1 MASPRSQSS
10 PSDSQTDLQTLPGS
24 GPYTGA
30 SALLEALNEAGVTYL
45 FANFGSDHPA
55 IVEALAQARVTGT
68 PAPRVITCPNEF
80 VAMSIANGYAQITG
94 QAQAVLVHV
103 ECGTQSLGGAVHNA
117 AKGRVPV
124 LLLAGASPYTQ
135 EGELRGSRNEFIHWL
150 QDVPDQRG
158 IVRGYMKY
166 ENEIRTARN
175 MKQMINRAMQ
185 LAHSDPPGPVY
196 LMAAREV
203 LAEEVPQV
211 TVDPAQWARVS
222 PMAMAPDGAA
232 MLAEDLA
239 NSRRP
244 LVVTTYVGRNPQAV
258 EELVRFCERLGIGV
272 HESAPGYLNFPTEHP
287 MYQGNQGNEKL
298 QSRALAEA
306 DLVLVLDCD
315 VPWIPL
321 LNKPAKDAR
330 IYHVDI
336 DPLKDRTPL
345 WYIPA
350 AHVFRADVA
359 TALRQVSGAL
369 DSIVFDNAIIEERRA
384 HYTQRHEEWQAERI
398 RREQPPADGSISAE
412 YLTARVREHIG
423 PDAIVMNESI
433 TNYTAVNDHIGVT
446 RSGMRL
452 TSGASSLGWN
462 GGAAIG
468 AKLALPN
475 HLVVVLTGDGSYMFS
490 QPSTVHWIAGKYK
503 TPFLTVIFNN
513 RGWRAP
519 KFSMLAQYSQGYASQ
534 ADEIGVTFDPP
545 PDYAGIAAAAGG
557 ALAIRVKQ
565 ADELDAALAEAVKTV
580 KEGRSAVLDVWLPRL

>member
-1 MASPRSQSS
+1 
-10 PSDSQTDLQTLPGS
+10 
-24 GPYTGA
+24 
-30 SALLEALNEAGVTYL
+30 LLEALHDAGVKYL

-55 IVEALAQARVTGT
+55 ILEALAQARVTGS
-68 PAPRVITCPNEF
+68 PMPEIVTCPSEY
-80 VAMSIANGYAQITG
+80 VAMSIATGYAQVTG

-135 EGELRGSRNEFIHWL
+135 EGELPGSRNEFIHWL

-166 ENEIRTARN
+166 ENELRTGRN
-175 MKQMINRAMQ
+175 MKQMIHRAMQ
-185 LAHSDPPGPVY
+185 IAHSDPPGPVY

-203 LAEEVPQV
+203 LAEEVPAV
-211 TVDPAQWARVS
+211 KADPAQWARVS
-222 PMAMAPDGAA
+222 PAAMPADAVA

-239 NSRRP
+239 SARRP
-244 LVVTTYVGRNPQAV
+244 LVVTSYAGRNLRAV
-258 EELVRFCERLGIGV
+258 DQLVQLCERMGVGV
-272 HESAPGYLNFPTEHP
+272 HESSPGYLNFPADHP
-287 MYQGNQGNEKL
+287 MYQGNQGNEPF
-298 QSRALAEA
+298 QNPSLAEA

-321 LNKPAKDAR
+321 LNKPAAHAR
-330 IYHVDI
+330 IYHIDL
-336 DPLKDRTPL
+336 DPLKERTPL

-350 AHVFRADVA
+350 SHVYRADLA
-359 TALRQVSGAL
+359 TALAQVNHAL
-369 DSIVFDNAIIEERRA
+369 SSMVFDTALIEERRA
-384 HYTQRHEEWQAERI
+384 HYTRRHTDWQAERT
-398 RREQPPADGSISAE
+398 RREQRPAGDAISAE
-412 YLTARVREHIG
+412 FLTASVRQHIG
-423 PDAIVMNESI
+423 ADAIVINESI
-433 TNYTAVNDHIGVT
+433 TNFTAVNDHIGIS

-475 HLVVVLTGDGSYMFS
+475 RLVVALTGDGSYMFS

-503 TPFLTVIFNN
+503 TPFLTVIYNN

-519 KFSMLAQYSQGYASQ
+519 KFSMLAQYGHGYASQ
-534 ADEIGVTFDPP
+534 AEEIGVTFDPP
-545 PDYAGIAAAAGG
+545 PDYSGIAAAAGG
-557 ALAIRVKQ
+557 ALPLKVTLAE
-565 ADELDAALAEAVKTV
+565 ELEAALTLAVETV
-580 KEGRSAVLDVWLPRL
+580 KAGRSTVLDVWLPRL